1 MELRHIAFGN
11 LRRRKGKAA
20 LITFGLAVAVAAFVL
35 VLSLILSLRATMDDR
50 LSRYGS
56 NLLVTPPRTDLDL
69 SYGGVSV
76 SAAGSGE
83 VLYLA
88 ESDLAAVQAL
98 GDGGR
103 LAAVIP
109 VRLEPVSLEGRTV
122 LVMGTDLAESAKVK
136 LWWRVEGSLPDSP
149 DEVLLGLNVRNEFG
163 LERGDTVDLGGRSFT
178 VSGVLWETGDEEDNL
193 VVVDREALTS
203 LTGEGGRINL
213 IEVTA
218 ASTSD
223 VEALVADIERALP
236 GVEVTS
242 VMQSIEFNNQADSS
256 LARFGLA
263 VMLLI
268 VVISGLVVTITMLT
282 AVQERQKEIGIFRA
296 VGFKQRHIAT
306 LIVLESAMLSS
317 SAAVI
322 GVVGGLGAASL
333 APRLVRESELG
344 FFFDPLLI
352 AAGVAVAFL
361 VGLSAAVY
369 PAWRAARMDPATALK
384 YV

>member
-76 SAAGSGE
+76 STAGSGE
-83 VLYLA
+83 VLYL
-88 ESDLAAVQAL
+88 SDDDLAAVQAL
-98 GDGGR
+98 GAGGR
-103 LAAVIP
+103 LAAVVP
-109 VRLEPVSLEGRTV
+109 VELAPVSLEGRTI
-122 LVMGTDLAESAKVK
+122 LAMGTDFAESAKVK
-136 LWWRVEGSLPDSP
+136 LWWRVEGSLPDSS
-149 DEVLLGLNVRNEFG
+149 DEVLLGLNVRNELG
-163 LERGDTVDLGGRSFT
+163 LERGDTVDLGGRPFT
-178 VSGVLWETGDEEDNL
+178 VSGLLWETGDEEDNL
-193 VVVDREALTS
+193 VIVDREALAS
-203 LTGEGGRINL
+203 LTGEGGHINL

-223 VEALVADIERALP
+223 VEALVADIARVLP
-236 GVEVTS
+236 EAEVTS
-242 VMQSIEFNNQADSS
+242 VKQSIEFNSQADSS

-263 VMLLI
+263 VTLLI

-296 VGFKQRHIAT
+296 VGFKQRHIAA
-306 LIVLESAMLSS
+306 LIVLESVMLSS

-322 GVVGGLGAASL
+322 GVAGGLGAASL
-333 APRLVRESELG
+333 APRLMSESELG
-344 FFFDPLLI
+344 FSFDPLLI
-352 AAGVAVAFL
+352 AAGVAVAFV

-369 PAWRAARMDPATALK
+369 PAWRAAQMDPATALK